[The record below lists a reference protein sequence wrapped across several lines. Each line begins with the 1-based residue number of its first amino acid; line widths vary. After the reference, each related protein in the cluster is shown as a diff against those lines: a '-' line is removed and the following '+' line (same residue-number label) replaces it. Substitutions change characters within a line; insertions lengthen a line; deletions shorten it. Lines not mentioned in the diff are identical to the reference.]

1 MDHLSPIAYAILAF
15 SLLIITGFFNFVS
28 SLYSDIDISKI
39 DLSKLSRR
47 KKKIKKIIYI
57 IKNNYF
63 LFVGTSVLS
72 VILNVFISRI
82 IFGGGNLGIEL
93 RTGWVG
99 SVTEILTIL
108 FLVLLTEILVRYLAE
123 KEFAKRRIFNP
134 FLLTSA
140 HLITRIV
147 AWPLR
152 WIIKEKKLSP
162 YREQDLIRLMS
173 NLEAEKILEPQE
185 ARLLRAAFNF
195 DEETIEKHFKP
206 RRRTIFLSTKM
217 TFKEIQQIYHKYRY
231 TRYPVLSEEQ
241 KLVGILNFKTLDLEM
256 KSKND
261 DWQNFI
267 EKKINYL
274 VLNTKLNAAFEACQ
288 KYCQHLAAVVNE
300 QNKFIG
306 IITLEDI
313 LETLVGEI
321 KDENET

>member
-1 MDHLSPIAYAILAF
+1 MDHLSPIAYAILAL

-147 AWPLR
+147 A
-152 WIIKEKKLSP
+152 
-162 YREQDLIRLMS
+162 
-173 NLEAEKILEPQE
+173 
-185 ARLLRAAFNF
+185 
-195 DEETIEKHFKP
+195 
-206 RRRTIFLSTKM
+206 
-217 TFKEIQQIYHKYRY
+217 
-231 TRYPVLSEEQ
+231 
-241 KLVGILNFKTLDLEM
+241 
-256 KSKND
+256 
-261 DWQNFI
+261 
-267 EKKINYL
+267 
-274 VLNTKLNAAFEACQ
+274 
-288 KYCQHLAAVVNE
+288 
-300 QNKFIG
+300 
-306 IITLEDI
+306 
-313 LETLVGEI
+313 
-321 KDENET
+321 